1 VSDRT
6 SVDTPLSLV
15 GVLIVSVLT
24 ALVTLL
30 TTLAGTTGALN
41 HMERASPLLTSL
53 VFGFATVAIG
63 LTAFGSYFSSLVK
76 SGTDPNA
83 ALQLADKTTD
93 MTQLAA
99 AAPGSSLE
107 VPWKATWNAWSV
119 RIAATDNAH
128 KADARRGQPEAVPF
142 SREAQKNAVSAAE
155 FAAEVADFIR
165 AAAKSPD
172 QAGSTN
178 DAISA
183 EPMRRFADREAE
195 LARLWAE
202 SARISA
208 LTAPPRQPSVERPN
222 RKNFFRV
229 LWQAVLWVYYGLLH
243 PWRSFIHLWRRSDWQ
258 SIAAICFR
266 YGLLLFVI
274 ALIAGATLAGWS
286 ATTPAA
292 PALSLSQNASTGVV
306 SGSAHAEGM
315 RPQDDLIVCL
325 ISEPTNTVIYADSSG
340 PDMAGDAADSFSI
353 PKNVLN
359 RVNMLTSLSFG
370 YNSEGAS
377 AGTLCQR
384 FTGLGVSRYSS
395 VTLRLPS

>member
-1 VSDRT
+1 VSDGTR
-6 SVDTPLSLV
+6 VDTPLSLV
-15 GVLIVSVLT
+15 GVLIVGVLT

-76 SGTDPNA
+76 IGTDPNA
-83 ALQLADKTTD
+83 ALRSADQSTD
-93 MTQLAA
+93 MNQLPP
-99 AAPGSSLE
+99 AAPGGSLG
-107 VPWKATWNAWSV
+107 VPWEAAWHARSA
-119 RIAATDNAH
+119 RIAAADNAH

-155 FAAEVADFIR
+155 FAAKVSDFIR
-165 AAAKSPD
+165 AAAASPG
-172 QAGSTN
+172 QAGSAN
-178 DAISA
+178 DAIGA
-183 EPMRRFADREAE
+183 ESMRQVADREAE

-208 LTAPPRQPSVERPN
+208 LTAPPRQPGVERPN

-229 LWQAVLWVYYGLLH
+229 LRQAVRWVYYGFLH
-243 PWRSFIHLWRRSDWQ
+243 PWRSFTHLWRRSDWQ
-258 SIAAICFR
+258 TIATICFR

-292 PALSLSQNASTGVV
+292 PALSLSQNASMGVV

-325 ISEPTNTVIYADSSG
+325 FSEPTHTVIYADSSG
-340 PDMAGDAADSFSI
+340 PDTAGDAADSFSI
-353 PKNVLN
+353 PRNSLNKVNVL
-359 RVNMLTSLSFG
+359 TSVSFD
-370 YNSEGAS
+370 YNSGGAS
-377 AGTLCQR
+377 AGNLCQG

-395 VTLRLPS
+395 VTLQLSS